1 MVTVQEKKYCCGC
14 AACVEVCPQ
23 KCIKYTFDEEGFG
36 YPEVEA
42 MKCVHCG
49 LCESVCP
56 VIAKE
61 KNSVPVYEP
70 IEGESKENFTH
81 RVCESERNIP
91 AFYVAYNRNSQ
102 IREKSTSGGTF
113 SALAEYVYERG
124 GWVYGV
130 VLDQNCKIV
139 HMASNS

>member
-49 LCESVCP
+49 LCNNQQANCVW
-56 VIAKE
+56 
-61 KNSVPVYEP
+61 
-70 IEGESKENFTH
+70 
-81 RVCESERNIP
+81 RVCTLPLCGYRAGVSDYRQ
-91 AFYVAYNRNSQ
+91 R
-102 IREKSTSGGTF
+102 TSF
-113 SALAEYVYERG
+113 MR
-124 GWVYGV
+124 
-130 VLDQNCKIV
+130 K
-139 HMASNS
+139 